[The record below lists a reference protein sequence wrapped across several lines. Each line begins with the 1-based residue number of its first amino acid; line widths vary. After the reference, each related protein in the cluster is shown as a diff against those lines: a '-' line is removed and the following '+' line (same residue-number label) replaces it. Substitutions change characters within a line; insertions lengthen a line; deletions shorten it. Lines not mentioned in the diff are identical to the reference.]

1 MSNLTDHFPNVGA
14 FHCAMIGLDSAGKT
28 TVLYRLK
35 YNQYMNTAPTIGFNC
50 EKFRIN
56 GAAYTVWD
64 VGGQD
69 KLRPLWRSYTRCTDG
84 IIFVIDSTKED
95 RMEEAKLELLKICK
109 SHVTTG
115 TKPGAGNAGGHI
127 PVLILANKQDLPSAM
142 DECKIE
148 AALGL
153 KKELGLT
160 SWHLQPTCAV
170 TGEGLDE
177 GMEMLHAMI
186 LQRRKLR
193 KSTSGFM
200 RPPGLTPQAIE
211 AGKQS
216 SEKNN
221 QHLKTSRKVQRSHSH
236 HVLSRS

>member
-1 MSNLTDHFPNVGA
+1 MGANVSNLTDHVPKMGA
-14 FHCAMIGLDSAGKT
+14 FHCAMIGLDSSGKT

-56 GAAYTVWD
+56 GTAYTVWD

-109 SHVTTG
+109 SNTS
-115 TKPGAGNAGGHI
+115 TKNGQI
-127 PVLILANKQDLPSAM
+127 PILLLANKQDLPSAL

-153 KKELGLT
+153 KKELGN
-160 SWHLQPTCAV
+160 SFQWHLQPICAV

-177 GMEMLHAMI
+177 GMEMLHTMI
-186 LQRRKLR
+186 THRRKLK
-193 KSTSGFM
+193 KSTSGLIKN
-200 RPPGLTPQAIE
+200 PNSQI
-211 AGKQS
+211 S
-216 SEKNN
+216 SQNGGSSDS
-221 QHLKTSRKVQRSHSH
+221 KTVVKPSRKVQRSHSH

>member
-1 MSNLTDHFPNVGA
+1 MGANVSNLTDHVPKMGA
-14 FHCAMIGLDSAGKT
+14 FHCAMIGLDSSGKT

-56 GAAYTVWD
+56 GTSYTVWD

-95 RMEEAKLELLKICK
+95 RMEEAKLELLKITK
-109 SHVTTG
+109 SNGVG
-115 TKPGAGNAGGHI
+115 SKVPI
-127 PVLILANKQDLPSAM
+127 LLLANKQDLPSAL

-153 KKELGLT
+153 KKEFGT
-160 SWHLQPTCAV
+160 NFQWHLQPICAI

-177 GMEMLHAMI
+177 GMEMMHSMI
-186 LQRRKLR
+186 VQRRKLK
-193 KSTSGFM
+193 KSTSGFIKFENGQVLPDEKTKSA
-200 RPPGLTPQAIE
+200 PP
-211 AGKQS
+211 
-216 SEKNN
+216 
-221 QHLKTSRKVQRSHSH
+221 KTSRKVQRSHSH
-236 HVLSRS
+236 HVLSRN

>member
-1 MSNLTDHFPNVGA
+1 MGANVSNLTDHVPKMGA
-14 FHCAMIGLDSAGKT
+14 FHCAMIGLDSSGKT

-56 GAAYTVWD
+56 GTAYTVWD

-109 SHVTTG
+109 
-115 TKPGAGNAGGHI
+115 GNGGSSSKNGQI
-127 PVLILANKQDLPSAM
+127 PILLLANKQDLPSAL

-153 KKELGLT
+153 KKEFGT
-160 SWHLQPTCAV
+160 NFQWHLQPICAI

-177 GMEMLHAMI
+177 GMEMLHDMI
-186 LQRRKLR
+186 AQRRKLR
-193 KSTSGFM
+193 KSTSGIIK
-200 RPPGLTPQAIE
+200 PSGLTGHGSEHKNSAVPPQ
-211 AGKQS
+211 
-216 SEKNN
+216 
-221 QHLKTSRKVQRSHSH
+221 KTSRKVQRSHSH

>member
-1 MSNLTDHFPNVGA
+1 MGANVSNLTDHLPNVGA

-56 GAAYTVWD
+56 GSAYTVWD

-109 SHVTTG
+109 NNS
-115 TKPGAGNAGGHI
+115 GNGSSKSSGHI
-127 PVLILANKQDLPSAM
+127 PILILANKQDLPSAL

-153 KKELGLT
+153 KKELGAGQH
-160 SWHLQPTCAV
+160 WHLQPTCAV

-186 LQRRKLR
+186 VQRRKLK
-193 KSTSGFM
+193 KSASGLIG
-200 RPPGLTPQAIE
+200 PN
-211 AGKQS
+211 
-216 SEKNN
+216 KNN
-221 QHLKTSRKVQRSHSH
+221 TEKSSQQQPLKTSRKVQRSHSH
-236 HVLSRS
+236 HVLSSRS

>member
-1 MSNLTDHFPNVGA
+1 MG
-14 FHCAMIGLDSAGKT
+14 
-28 TVLYRLK
+28 
-35 YNQYMNTAPTIGFNC
+35 PTIGFNC

-56 GAAYTVWD
+56 GTSYTVWD

-95 RMEEAKLELLKICK
+95 RMEEAKLELLKI
-109 SHVTTG
+109 
-115 TKPGAGNAGGHI
+115 TKTNGSKI
-127 PVLILANKQDLPSAM
+127 PILLLANKQDLPSAL

-153 KKELGLT
+153 KKEFGT
-160 SWHLQPTCAV
+160 NFQWHLQPICAI

-186 LQRRKLR
+186 AQRRKLK
-193 KSTSGFM
+193 KSTSGIIK
-200 RPPGLTPQAIE
+200 PPSGQAF
-211 AGKQS
+211 QNS
-216 SEKNN
+216 SESSKNN
-221 QHLKTSRKVQRSHSH
+221 SASTKTSRKVQRSHSH

>member
-1 MSNLTDHFPNVGA
+1 MGANVSNLTDHVPKMGA
-14 FHCAMIGLDSAGKT
+14 FHCAMIGLDSSGKT

-35 YNQYMNTAPTIGFNC
+35 YNQYMNTTPTIGFNC

-56 GAAYTVWD
+56 GTAYTVWD

-109 SHVTTG
+109 SNG
-115 TKPGAGNAGGHI
+115 PSSKNGQI
-127 PVLILANKQDLPSAM
+127 PILVLANKQDLPSAL
-142 DECKIE
+142 DECKITE
-148 AALGL
+148 VLGL
-153 KKELGLT
+153 KKEFGDRFQ
-160 SWHLQPTCAV
+160 WHLQPICAI

-177 GMEMLHAMI
+177 GMEMMHAMI
-186 LQRRKLR
+186 DQRRKLK
-193 KSTSGFM
+193 KSTSGFLK
-200 RPPGLTPQAIE
+200 PSD
-211 AGKQS
+211 GKLFQTGTES
-216 SEKNN
+216 SKNN
-221 QHLKTSRKVQRSHSH
+221 SASAKTSRKVQRSHSH